1 MSLSYI
7 TKQLPLLL
15 KGTVPPV
22 SEFIPKHCPVVQN
35 DVQSLRDFVK
45 NSERILVVTGA
56 GISTESGIPDYRSEA
71 VGLYARSNHKPVQY
85 SDFLKS
91 ATVRQRYW
99 ARNYIGWPKFSQTQP
114 NITHYILHLLEEIGK
129 VLCVVTQNVDRL
141 HTKARSQNVVELHG
155 AAFRVICLNCGE
167 FYNRHYIQEKLKRLN
182 PKLEVTSDMVR
193 PDGDVEI
200 LQDKIKYFKPPFCDS
215 CDGVLKPDITF
226 FGDNIPRTR
235 VDSVRT
241 QVSASDAL
249 LVLGSSLSVFS
260 GYRILLQAHEERKNI
275 AIVNIG
281 PTRADKL
288 ANLKISARCGDILSE
303 IFKIT

>member
-155 AAFRVICLNCGE
+155 AA
-167 FYNRHYIQEKLKRLN
+167 
-182 PKLEVTSDMVR
+182 LE
-193 PDGDVEI
+193 
-200 LQDKIKYFKPPFCDS
+200 
-215 CDGVLKPDITF
+215 
-226 FGDNIPRTR
+226 
-235 VDSVRT
+235 
-241 QVSASDAL
+241 
-249 LVLGSSLSVFS
+249 
-260 GYRILLQAHEERKNI
+260 
-275 AIVNIG
+275 IV
-281 PTRADKL
+281 
-288 ANLKISARCGDILSE
+288 
-303 IFKIT
+303 